1 MYEFVYQIHQ
11 MNVNNFCQNK
21 LFDLCALQDLSDL
34 LMVNIVVFD
43 RQQDSCLNKV
53 KMNIY
58 QPELDVDEKNGRE
71 IKEYIFLSYDKSQKI
86 KYKWIIPK
94 SLHSSF
100 HKNIL
105 LDSKQKDNYFFK
117 LDELYFEKITLFSI
131 KSVLTNVSDKILNIF
146 LYFLNE
152 FDIEEIACS
161 NKIDFQRLNYFKN
174 DPFDLI
180 NFLTKNLFSK
190 QLNEFQINFFL
201 KELGI

>member
-1 MYEFVYQIHQ
+1 

-21 LFDLCALQDLSDL
+21 LFNMCALQDLSDL
-34 LMVNIVVFD
+34 LMTNIVVFD
-43 RQQDSCLNKV
+43 SNRSPV
-53 KMNIY
+53 KMSIY
-58 QPELDVDEKNGRE
+58 EPELEGDENKSM
-71 IKEYIFLSYDKSQKI
+71 KMKDYIYLTYDKNQKI

-94 SLHSSF
+94 SLNASF

-117 LDELYFEKITLFSI
+117 LDELYFEKNSLFSI
-131 KSVLTNVSDKILNIF
+131 KSVLTNVSENMLNIF

-152 FDIEEIACS
+152 CDIDEIASS
-161 NKIDFQRLNYFKN
+161 NIIDFERMKFYKN

-190 QLNEFQINFFL
+190 QLNEFQINLFL
-201 KELGI
+201 KKLRI